1 MKASLLSALF
11 GCTVAV
17 AVTVVNV
24 STLAMA
30 MAMPTTPE
38 KQFQIKYFNARG
50 AAEGSRLIFAIA
62 GQDYE
67 DQRFDILPGTM
78 ESPDFQNAKEGGDLA
93 MNLDRAPVLITPEGI
108 TIGQSKAM
116 ERFLAQTFGLMGS
129 SDTDAALIDCISEHC
144 RDVKDAQMRKRFS
157 MFVRDRTDEEK
168 EQAQTEWFE
177 TDMPAMLAKLEA
189 CVKTISTSKGCSV
202 GSSISYADVSIYL
215 LLKECFPAYQEAT
228 LEAAK
233 DCPLLLEI
241 CDSVSNHPS
250 VKRWIETRPD
260 TNF

>member
-1 MKASLLSALF
+1 VLDFRWRHLSYIEEYVIKPS
-11 GCTVAV
+11 GG
-17 AVTVVNV
+17 
-24 STLAMA
+24 MA
-30 MAMPTTPE
+30 T
-38 KQFQIKYFNARG
+38 ARG
-50 AAEGSRLIFAIA
+50 TGGTPAFAYLNQHI
-62 GQDYE
+62 
-67 DQRFDILPGTM
+67 
-78 ESPDFQNAKEGGDLA
+78 N
-93 MNLDRAPVLITPEGI
+93 
-108 TIGQSKAM
+108 
-116 ERFLAQTFGLMGS
+116 
-129 SDTDAALIDCISEHC
+129 DTEAALIDCISEHC

-215 LLKECFPAYQEAT
+215 LLKECFPASQEAT